1 MSACSHIQHQFS
13 RYLDGD
19 VPGTRMLE
27 IGKHLEK
34 CAACATEFSAWQ
46 TSQGLVSNLGPTKV
60 PEDLALRLRVA
71 ISQESRRSPRERLG
85 RFQSRWENTFQ
96 PFLLRAAA
104 GFASAI
110 FLVGT
115 AAMLVGTF
123 TSPEAVEARDQPLE
137 VSTAPRLLYSSFQ
150 PIDSIGAQNNP
161 VVLQVFVDGH
171 GRVYDYKVLSG
182 QVDARTRESIENLL
196 VFSVFTPAHSFD
208 FDQPVRGTLL
218 MSFSGI
224 SVKG

>member
-1 MSACSHIQHQFS
+1 MSACGQIQQQFS

-19 VPGTRMLE
+19 IPGTRMLE
-27 IGKHLEK
+27 IAKHLEK
-34 CAACATEFSAWQ
+34 CPDCAREFATWQ
-46 TSQGLVSNLGPTKV
+46 QSQALVATLGPTRV

-71 ISQESRRSPRERLG
+71 ISQESRNSARERLG
-85 RFQSRWENTFQ
+85 RFHSRWENTFQ

-110 FLVGT
+110 FLVGS
-115 AAMLVGTF
+115 AALLVGNF
-123 TSPEAVEARDQPLE
+123 TSPVPVEASDQPLE
-137 VSTAPRLLYSSFQ
+137 TSTTPRLLYSSFQ
-150 PIDSIGAQNNP
+150 PADAIGDHNNP
-161 VVLQVFVDGH
+161 VMLEVFVDGH

-182 QVDARTRESIENLL
+182 QVDEKTRQSIDSLL
-196 VFSVFTPAHSFD
+196 LFSVFTPAHSFD
-208 FDQPVRGTLL
+208 QPVRGTAL

>member
-13 RYLDGD
+13 HYLDGD

-27 IGKHLEK
+27 ITKHLEK
-34 CAACATEFSAWQ
+34 CAECAGEFAAWQ
-46 TSQGLVSNLGPTKV
+46 KSQTLVSTLGPTKV
-60 PEDLALRLRVA
+60 PPDLALRLRVA
-71 ISQESRRSPRERLG
+71 ISQESRNSTRERLS
-85 RFQSRWENTFQ
+85 RFHIRWENTFQ

-115 AAMLVGTF
+115 VAMLVGTF
-123 TSPEAVEARDQPLE
+123 ASPEPVEARDQPLE
-137 VSTAPRLLYSSFQ
+137 ISTAPRLLYSSFQ
-150 PIDSIGAQNNP
+150 PADTIGDHNNP

-182 QVDARTRESIENLL
+182 QVDTKTRDSIDNLL
-196 VFSVFTPAHSFD
+196 LFSVFSPARSFD
-208 FDQPVRGTLL
+208 QAVRGTTL

-224 SVKG
+224 SVNG

>member
-1 MSACSHIQHQFS
+1 MSACTQIQHQFS

-27 IGKHLEK
+27 IARHLEK
-34 CAACATEFSAWQ
+34 CADCAREFAGWQ
-46 TSQGLVSNLGPTKV
+46 QSQALVSTLGPTKV

-71 ISQESRRSPRERLG
+71 ISQESRNSARERLS
-85 RFQSRWENTFQ
+85 RFHIRWENTFQ

-115 AAMLVGTF
+115 AAMLIGTF
-123 TSPEAVEARDQPLE
+123 ASPEAVEARDQPLE
-137 VSTAPRLLYSSFQ
+137 SSTVPRLLYSSFQ
-150 PIDSIGAQNNP
+150 PADAIGDHNNP

-182 QVDARTRESIENLL
+182 QVDVKTRQSIDNLL
-196 VFSVFTPAHSFD
+196 LFSVFTPAHSFD
-208 FDQPVRGTLL
+208 QPVRGTTV

>member
-1 MSACSHIQHQFS
+1 
-13 RYLDGD
+13 
-19 VPGTRMLE
+19 MLE
-27 IGKHLEK
+27 IARHLDG
-34 CAACATEFSAWQ
+34 CADCAREFAAWQ
-46 TSQGLVSNLGPTKV
+46 QSQSLVSVLGPAKV

-71 ISQESRRSPRERLG
+71 ISQESRNSARERLS
-85 RFQSRWENTFQ
+85 RFHIRWENTFQ

-115 AAMLVGTF
+115 VAMLIGTF
-123 TSPEAVEARDQPLE
+123 ASPPPVEASNQP
-137 VSTAPRLLYSSFQ
+137 VDTSTAPRLLYSSFQ
-150 PIDSIGAQNNP
+150 PSDEIGDHNNP
-161 VVLQVFVDGH
+161 VVLQVFIDGH

-182 QVDARTRESIENLL
+182 QVDAKTRESIENLL
-196 VFSVFTPAHSFD
+196 LFSVFTPAHSFD
-208 FDQPVRGTLL
+208 FGQPVRGTTL

>member
-1 MSACSHIQHQFS
+1 VSTCGHIQHQFS

-27 IGKHLEK
+27 ISGHLET
-34 CAACATEFSAWQ
+34 CADCAGEFAAWRKSQ
-46 TSQGLVSNLGPTKV
+46 TLVSALGPTKV

-71 ISQESRRSPRERLG
+71 ISQESRNSPRERLG
-85 RFQSRWENTFQ
+85 RFRSRWENTFQ

-115 AAMLVGTF
+115 AAMFVGTF
-123 TSPEAVEARDQPLE
+123 TSPEPVEARDVPIE
-137 VSTAPRLLYSSFQ
+137 VSVAPRLLYSSFQ
-150 PIDSIGAQNNP
+150 PSDDIGDHNNP
-161 VVLQVFVDGH
+161 VVLQVFVDGR

-182 QVDARTRESIENLL
+182 QVDAKTRQAIDNLL
-196 VFSVFTPAHSFD
+196 LFSVFSPARSW
-208 FDQPVRGTLL
+208 DQPVRGTTV

>member
-27 IGKHLEK
+27 ITKHLE
-34 CAACATEFSAWQ
+34 ACPGCTREFSAWKK
-46 TSQGLVSNLGPTKV
+46 SQALVAELGPSRV
-60 PEDLALRLRVA
+60 PPELALRLRVA
-71 ISQESRRSPRERLG
+71 ISQESRNSTRERLG
-85 RFQSRWENTFQ
+85 RFHSRWENTFQ

-123 TSPEAVEARDQPLE
+123 TSPEPVEARDVPLQI
-137 VSTAPRLLYSSFQ
+137 SSAPRLLYSSFQ
-150 PIDSIGAQNNP
+150 PTNDIGGLDNP
-161 VVLQVFVDGH
+161 IMLQVFVDSN

-182 QVDARTRESIENLL
+182 AVDAQTRDAIDNLL
-196 VFSVFTPAHSFD
+196 LFSVFSPARF
-208 FDQPVRGTLL
+208 FDQPVRGTAL
-218 MSFSGI
+218 MSFSGV

>member
-1 MSACSHIQHQFS
+1 MSTCSHIQHQFS

-19 VPGTRMLE
+19 VPGARMLE
-27 IGKHLEK
+27 ISGHLDT
-34 CAACATEFSAWQ
+34 CAGCACEFAAWQ
-46 TSQGLVSNLGPTKV
+46 KSQTLVSNLGPTKV

-71 ISQESRRSPRERLG
+71 ISQQSRRSTRERFG

-115 AAMLVGTF
+115 AAMLVGSF
-123 TSPEAVEARDQPLE
+123 ASPEPVEARDVPLQ
-137 VSTAPRLLYSSFQ
+137 VSSAPRLLYSSFQ
-150 PIDSIGAQNNP
+150 PGDEIGDHNNP
-161 VVLQVFVDGH
+161 VVLQVFVDGQ

-182 QVDARTRESIENLL
+182 QVDAQARGAIDNLL
-196 VFSVFTPAHSFD
+196 LFSVFAPARSW
-208 FDQPVRGTLL
+208 DQPVRGTTV

>member
-1 MSACSHIQHQFS
+1 MSSCGHIQRQFS

-27 IGKHLEK
+27 ITKHLET
-34 CAACATEFSAWQ
+34 CANCAGEFAAWKK
-46 TSQGLVSNLGPTKV
+46 SQALVVNLGPSKV

-71 ISQESRRSPRERLG
+71 ISQQSQNSTRERLG
-85 RFQSRWENTFQ
+85 RFKVQWENTFR
-96 PFLLRAAA
+96 PLLFRAAA

-115 AAMLVGTF
+115 AAMFVGTF
-123 TSPEAVEARDQPLE
+123 TSLEPVEARDVPLE
-137 VSTAPRLLYSSFQ
+137 TSSAPRLLYSSFQ
-150 PIDSIGAQNNP
+150 PGDAIGDINNP
-161 VVLQVFVDGH
+161 VVLQVFVDSR

-182 QVDARTRESIENLL
+182 TVDNQTRQAIDNLL
-196 VFSVFTPAHSFD
+196 LFSVFKPARF
-208 FDQPVRGTLL
+208 FDQPIRGTAL
-218 MSFSGI
+218 MSFSGV

>member
-1 MSACSHIQHQFS
+1 VSACSHIQHQFS

-27 IGKHLEK
+27 ISSHLESCGD
-34 CAACATEFSAWQ
+34 CAGEFAAWRKSQ
-46 TSQGLVSNLGPTKV
+46 TLVSALGPTKV

-71 ISQESRRSPRERLG
+71 ISQESRNSTRERLN
-85 RFQSRWENTFQ
+85 RFHSRWENTFQ
-96 PFLLRAAA
+96 PFLLRAGA
-104 GFASAI
+104 GLASAV

-115 AAMLVGTF
+115 VAMLVGTF
-123 TSPEAVEARDQPLE
+123 TSPEPVEARDVPLE
-137 VSTAPRLLYSSFQ
+137 ISSAPRLLYSSFQ
-150 PIDSIGAQNNP
+150 PADAIGDHDNP
-161 VVLQVFVDGH
+161 IVLQVFVDGQ

-182 QVDARTRESIENLL
+182 QVDAQARQSIDNLL
-196 VFSVFTPAHSFD
+196 LFSVFSPARSWD
-208 FDQPVRGTLL
+208 EPVPGTTL

>member
-1 MSACSHIQHQFS
+1 MSACSQIQHQFS

-27 IGKHLEK
+27 IARHLDGCHD
-34 CAACATEFSAWQ
+34 CAREFAAWQ
-46 TSQGLVSNLGPTKV
+46 QTQSLVSTLGPAKV
-60 PEDLALRLRVA
+60 PEDLGLRLRVA
-71 ISQESRRSPRERLG
+71 ISQESRRSARERLS
-85 RFQSRWENTFQ
+85 RFHIRWENTFQ

-123 TSPEAVEARDQPLE
+123 TSPEPVEARDVP
-137 VSTAPRLLYSSFQ
+137 VDGSTAPRLLYSSFQ
-150 PIDSIGAQNNP
+150 PGDAIGDHNNP

-171 GRVYDYKVLSG
+171 GRVYDYKVVAG
-182 QVDARTRESIENLL
+182 QVDAKTRESIDNLL
-196 VFSVFTPAHSFD
+196 LFSVFTPAHSY
-208 FDQPVRGTLL
+208 DQPVRGTTL

>member
-1 MSACSHIQHQFS
+1 MSACNHIQHQFS

-19 VPGTRMLE
+19 IPGAEMLQ
-27 IGKHLEK
+27 ISKHLRK
-34 CAACATEFSAWQ
+34 CASCSGEFDAWQ
-46 TSQGLVSNLGPTKV
+46 KSQALVSNLGPTKV

-71 ISQESRRSPRERLG
+71 ISQESRNSARERLG
-85 RFQSRWENTFQ
+85 RFHIRWENTIQ

-123 TSPEAVEARDQPLE
+123 TSPEPVEARDTPLE
-137 VSTAPRLLYSSFQ
+137 VASTPRLLYSSFQ
-150 PIDSIGAQNNP
+150 PADEIGDHNNP
-161 VVLQVFVDGH
+161 VVLQVFVDSQ

-182 QVDARTRESIENLL
+182 QVDTKTRESIDNLL
-196 VFSVFTPAHSFD
+196 LFSVFAPARS
-208 FDQPVRGTLL
+208 FDQPVRGTTL

-224 SVKG
+224 SVRG

>member
-1 MSACSHIQHQFS
+1 VSACGRIQHQFS

-27 IGKHLEK
+27 ISSHLQS
-34 CAACATEFSAWQ
+34 CADCAGEFAAWRKSH
-46 TSQGLVSNLGPTKV
+46 TLVSGLGPSKV

-71 ISQESRRSPRERLG
+71 ISQESRNSTRERLN
-85 RFQSRWENTFQ
+85 RFHSRWENTLQ

-115 AAMLVGTF
+115 AAMFVGTF
-123 TSPEAVEARDQPLE
+123 ASPEPVEARDVPLE
-137 VSTAPRLLYSSFQ
+137 ISSAPRLLYSSFQ
-150 PIDSIGAQNNP
+150 PDDNIGDHNNP
-161 VVLQVFVDGH
+161 IVLQVFVDGQ

-182 QVDARTRESIENLL
+182 EVNAQTRQSIDNLL
-196 VFSVFTPAHSFD
+196 LFSVFAPARSW
-208 FDQPVRGTLL
+208 DQPVRGTTV

>member
-1 MSACSHIQHQFS
+1 VSACSHIQHQFS

-27 IGKHLEK
+27 ISRHLET
-34 CAACATEFSAWQ
+34 CADCASEFAAWR
-46 TSQGLVSNLGPTKV
+46 TSQTLVSALGPTKV

-71 ISQESRRSPRERLG
+71 ISQESRNSPRERLD
-85 RFQSRWENTFQ
+85 RLRSRWENTFQ
-96 PFLLRAAA
+96 PFLLRAVA

-115 AAMLVGTF
+115 AAMFVGT
-123 TSPEAVEARDQPLE
+123 PEPVEARDVPLE
-137 VSTAPRLLYSSFQ
+137 VSSAPRLLYSSFQ
-150 PIDSIGAQNNP
+150 PDDGIGDHNNP
-161 VVLQVFVDGH
+161 IVLQVFVDGH

-182 QVDARTRESIENLL
+182 EVNAQARQSIDNLL
-196 VFSVFTPAHSFD
+196 LFSVFSPARSW
-208 FDQPVRGTLL
+208 DQPVRGTTV

>member
-1 MSACSHIQHQFS
+1 MSACSSIQHQFS

-27 IGKHLEK
+27 ISKHLDG
-34 CAACATEFSAWQ
+34 CADCAREFAAWQ
-46 TSQGLVSNLGPTKV
+46 QSQSLVSTLGPARV
-60 PEDLALRLRVA
+60 PEDLGLRLRVA
-71 ISQESRRSPRERLG
+71 ISQESRNSARERLG
-85 RFQSRWENTFQ
+85 RFQIRWENTFQ

-104 GFASAI
+104 GFASAV

-115 AAMLVGTF
+115 AAMLVDTF
-123 TSPEAVEARDQPLE
+123 ASPPPVEASDVPLD
-137 VSTAPRLLYSSFQ
+137 SSNAPHLLYSSFQ
-150 PIDSIGAQNNP
+150 PADAIGDHDNP

-182 QVDARTRESIENLL
+182 QVDTKTRESIDNLL
-196 VFSVFTPAHSFD
+196 LFSVFSPAHS
-208 FDQPVRGTLL
+208 FDQPVRGTTL

>member
-1 MSACSHIQHQFS
+1 VSACSHIQHQFS

-27 IGKHLEK
+27 ISSHLDT
-34 CAACATEFSAWQ
+34 CADCAGEFAAWQ
-46 TSQGLVSNLGPTKV
+46 KSQTLVSSLGPTKV

-71 ISQESRRSPRERLG
+71 ISQESRNSTRERLS
-85 RFQSRWENTFQ
+85 RFQSRWENSFQ
-96 PFLLRAAA
+96 PFLLRAGA
-104 GFASAI
+104 GLASAI

-115 AAMLVGTF
+115 AAMLVGTVA
-123 TSPEAVEARDQPLE
+123 SPEPVEARDVPLE
-137 VSTAPRLLYSSFQ
+137 ISSAPRLLYSSFQ
-150 PIDSIGAQNNP
+150 PADAIGDHDNP
-161 VVLQVFVDGH
+161 IVLQVFVDGQ

-182 QVDARTRESIENLL
+182 QVDAQTRQSIDNLL
-196 VFSVFTPAHSFD
+196 LFSVFSPARSW
-208 FDQPVRGTLL
+208 DQPVRGTTL

>member
-13 RYLDGD
+13 RYLDSD

-27 IGKHLEK
+27 IAGHLEK
-34 CAACATEFSAWQ
+34 CADCAREFANWQ
-46 TSQGLVSNLGPTKV
+46 QSQTLVSTLGPAKI
-60 PEDLALRLRVA
+60 PDDLGLRLRVA
-71 ISQESRRSPRERLG
+71 ISQESRNSTRERLG
-85 RFQSRWENTFQ
+85 RVHIRWENTFQ

-115 AAMLVGTF
+115 VAKVAVPF
-123 TSPEAVEARDQPLE
+123 ASPEPVEASNQP
-137 VSTAPRLLYSSFQ
+137 VDTSTAPRLLYSSFQ
-150 PIDSIGAQNNP
+150 PADAIGDHNNP
-161 VVLQVFVDGH
+161 VVLEVFVDGH

-182 QVDARTRESIENLL
+182 QVDAKTRESIENLL
-196 VFSVFTPAHSFD
+196 LFSVFTPAHSFD
-208 FDQPVRGTLL
+208 FDQPVRGTTL

>member
-1 MSACSHIQHQFS
+1 MSACSQIQHQFS

-19 VPGTRMLE
+19 IPGTRMLE
-27 IGKHLEK
+27 IAKHLEK
-34 CAACATEFSAWQ
+34 CSDCAREFAGWQ
-46 TSQGLVSNLGPTKV
+46 QSQALVSTLGPTKV

-71 ISQESRRSPRERLG
+71 ISQESRNSTRERFG

-115 AAMLVGTF
+115 AAMLVGNF
-123 TSPEAVEARDQPLE
+123 TSPAPVEASDQPLE
-137 VSTAPRLLYSSFQ
+137 TSTTPRLLYSSFQ
-150 PIDSIGAQNNP
+150 PADTIGDHNN
-161 VVLQVFVDGH
+161 VDGH
-171 GRVYDYKVLSG
+171 GRVYDYKILSG
-182 QVDARTRESIENLL
+182 QVDAKTRQSIDSLL
-196 VFSVFTPAHSFD
+196 LFSVFIPAHSFD
-208 FDQPVRGTLL
+208 QPVLGTML

>member
-1 MSACSHIQHQFS
+1 MSACSQIQHQFS

-27 IGKHLEK
+27 IASHLEK
-34 CAACATEFSAWQ
+34 CADCAREFAGWQ
-46 TSQGLVSNLGPTKV
+46 QSQALVSTLGPAKV

-71 ISQESRRSPRERLG
+71 ISQESRNSARERLS
-85 RFQSRWENTFQ
+85 RLHIRWENTFQ

-115 AAMLVGTF
+115 AAMLIGTF
-123 TSPEAVEARDQPLE
+123 ASPEAVEARDQPLE
-137 VSTAPRLLYSSFQ
+137 SSTAPRLLYSSFQ
-150 PIDSIGAQNNP
+150 PADAIGDHNNP

-182 QVDARTRESIENLL
+182 QVDVKTRQSIDNLL
-196 VFSVFTPAHSFD
+196 LFSVFTPAHSFD
-208 FDQPVRGTLL
+208 QPVRGTTV

>member
-27 IGKHLEK
+27 ISKHLDR
-34 CAACATEFSAWQ
+34 CADCTTEFAAWQ
-46 TSQGLVSNLGPTKV
+46 KSQTLVSNLGPTKI

-71 ISQESRRSPRERLG
+71 ISQESRNTTRERFG

-110 FLVGT
+110 LLVGT
-115 AAMLVGTF
+115 AAMLVGRF
-123 TSPEAVEARDQPLE
+123 ASPEPVEARDQPLE

-150 PIDSIGAQNNP
+150 PADAIGDHNNP

-182 QVDARTRESIENLL
+182 QVDTKTRYSIENLL
-196 VFSVFTPAHSFD
+196 LFSVFTPAHSL
-208 FDQPVRGTLL
+208 DQPVRGTTL

-224 SVKG
+224 SVNG

>member
-1 MSACSHIQHQFS
+1 MSACSQIQHQFS

-27 IGKHLEK
+27 IARHLEK
-34 CAACATEFSAWQ
+34 CADCAREFAGWQ
-46 TSQGLVSNLGPTKV
+46 QSQALVSTLGPTKV

-71 ISQESRRSPRERLG
+71 ISQESRNSARERLG

-115 AAMLVGTF
+115 AAMLVGNV
-123 TSPEAVEARDQPLE
+123 TSPVPVEASDQPLE
-137 VSTAPRLLYSSFQ
+137 TSTTPRLLYSSFQ
-150 PIDSIGAQNNP
+150 PADAIGDHNNP

-182 QVDARTRESIENLL
+182 QVDVTTRQAIDNLL
-196 VFSVFTPAHSFD
+196 LFSVFTPAHSFD
-208 FDQPVRGTLL
+208 QPVSGTTV

>member
-1 MSACSHIQHQFS
+1 MSACTHIQHQFS

-27 IGKHLEK
+27 IARHLDG
-34 CAACATEFSAWQ
+34 CAECAREFAAWQ
-46 TSQGLVSNLGPTKV
+46 QSQSLVSTLGPAKV
-60 PEDLALRLRVA
+60 PEDLGLRLRVA
-71 ISQESRRSPRERLG
+71 ISQESRRSTRERLG
-85 RFQSRWENTFQ
+85 RFHIRWENTFQ

-104 GFASAI
+104 GFASAV

-115 AAMLVGTF
+115 AAMLVGRF
-123 TSPEAVEARDQPLE
+123 ASPEPVEASNQP
-137 VSTAPRLLYSSFQ
+137 VYTSTAPHLLYSSFQ
-150 PIDSIGAQNNP
+150 PNDAIGDHNNP

-182 QVDARTRESIENLL
+182 QVDTKTRESIDSLL
-196 VFSVFTPAHSFD
+196 LFSVFTPAHSFD
-208 FDQPVRGTLL
+208 FDQPVRGTTL

>member
-19 VPGTRMLE
+19 VPGTGMLE
-27 IGKHLEK
+27 ISRHLDK
-34 CAACATEFSAWQ
+34 CAGCAREFAAWQ
-46 TSQGLVSNLGPTKV
+46 KSQALVSNLGPTKV
-60 PEDLALRLRVA
+60 PGDLALRLRVA
-71 ISQESRRSPRERLG
+71 ISQESRNTTRERLG

-96 PFLLRAAA
+96 PFLLRAGA

-115 AAMLVGTF
+115 AAMLVGSF
-123 TSPEAVEARDQPLE
+123 TSPEPVEARDVPLE

-150 PIDSIGAQNNP
+150 PIDAIGAHNNP
-161 VVLQVFVDGH
+161 VVLQVFVDSR

-182 QVDARTRESIENLL
+182 PVDAQTRESIDNLL
-196 VFSVFTPAHSFD
+196 LFSVFAPARSFD
-208 FDQPVRGTLL
+208 FDQPVRGTTL

>member
-1 MSACSHIQHQFS
+1 MSACSSIQQQFS

-19 VPGTRMLE
+19 VPGTRMLD
-27 IGKHLEK
+27 ISRHLES
-34 CAACATEFSAWQ
+34 CADCAGEFAAWQ
-46 TSQGLVSNLGPTKV
+46 KSQTLVSALGPTKV

-71 ISQESRRSPRERLG
+71 ISQESRNSTRERLS
-85 RFQSRWENTFQ
+85 RFHSRWENTFQ

-115 AAMLVGTF
+115 AAMLVGTV
-123 TSPEAVEARDQPLE
+123 TSPEPVEARDVPLE
-137 VSTAPRLLYSSFQ
+137 ISTGPHLLYSSFQ
-150 PIDSIGAQNNP
+150 LADDIGDHNDPI
-161 VVLQVFVDGH
+161 VLQVFVDAH

-182 QVDARTRESIENLL
+182 QVDEKARQSIDNLL
-196 VFSVFTPAHSFD
+196 LFSVFSPARSW
-208 FDQPVRGTLL
+208 DQPVRGTTL

>member
-1 MSACSHIQHQFS
+1 VSSCSHIQHQFS

-19 VPGTRMLE
+19 VPGARMLE
-27 IGKHLEK
+27 ISGHLER
-34 CAACATEFSAWQ
+34 CADCAGEFGAWRKSQ
-46 TSQGLVSNLGPTKV
+46 TLVSTLGPTKV

-71 ISQESRRSPRERLG
+71 ISQESRNSTRERLS

-96 PFLLRAAA
+96 PFLLRAGA
-104 GFASAI
+104 GLASAI

-115 AAMLVGTF
+115 AAMLVGTVA
-123 TSPEAVEARDQPLE
+123 SPEPVEARDVPLE
-137 VSTAPRLLYSSFQ
+137 ISSAPRLLYSSFQ
-150 PIDSIGAQNNP
+150 PADAIGDHDNP
-161 VVLQVFVDGH
+161 IVLQVFVDGQ

-182 QVDARTRESIENLL
+182 QVDAQTRQSIDNLL
-196 VFSVFTPAHSFD
+196 LFSVFSPARSW
-208 FDQPVRGTLL
+208 DQPVRGTTL

>member
-1 MSACSHIQHQFS
+1 MSACSSIQPQFS

-27 IGKHLEK
+27 ISRHLESCTD
-34 CAACATEFSAWQ
+34 CAGEFAAWRKSQ
-46 TSQGLVSNLGPTKV
+46 TLVSALGPTKV

-71 ISQESRRSPRERLG
+71 ISQESRNSARERLS
-85 RFQSRWENTFQ
+85 RFHIRWQNTFQ
-96 PFLLRAAA
+96 PFLLRAAGGLA
-104 GFASAI
+104 GAI

-123 TSPEAVEARDQPLE
+123 TSPEPVEARDVPLE
-137 VSTAPRLLYSSFQ
+137 VSTGPHLLYSSFQ
-150 PIDSIGAQNNP
+150 LGDDIGDHNNP
-161 VVLQVFVDGH
+161 IVLQVFVDRQ

-182 QVDARTRESIENLL
+182 QIDENARQSIDNLL
-196 VFSVFTPAHSFD
+196 LFSVFSPARSW
-208 FDQPVRGTLL
+208 DQPVRGTTL